1 MEMLERR
8 VKSATAFFDFVL
20 AVFSGERSQSPFFLT
35 RLSILRI
42 SFYEIAT
49 ISAYWYFVQA
59 YFFFKNRIPLS
70 KLITKFF
77 NIYFFFLF
85 IKRNSR
91 SSFIVRFVSFKI
103 EK

>member
-20 AVFSGERSQSPFFLT
+20 AVFSGQRSQTPFFFT

-42 SFYEIAT
+42 SFLRNCNRKRVL
-49 ISAYWYFVQA
+49 YFVQA

-77 NIYFFFLF
+77 NIYKKKLEKFFHRIICLF
-85 IKRNSR
+85 
-91 SSFIVRFVSFKI
+91 
-103 EK
+103 